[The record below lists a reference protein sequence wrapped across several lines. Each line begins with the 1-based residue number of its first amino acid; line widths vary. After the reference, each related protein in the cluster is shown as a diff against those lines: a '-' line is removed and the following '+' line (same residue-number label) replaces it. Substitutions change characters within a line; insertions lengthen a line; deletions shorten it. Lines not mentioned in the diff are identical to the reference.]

1 GHLSEGDCFCR
12 TCRMSLVA
20 LCRLCRSK
28 GSRDL
33 RPGWR
38 PSATRPASSHDWPDA
53 ARRFNF
59 RRNYPSTDPPGVALE
74 RMAPL
79 SPSDRWIWNFSSE
92 FGGPYLD
99 FRFGCCGPHFRAGL
113 ISPWEITLEM
123 LSIRE

>member
-1 GHLSEGDCFCR
+1 
-12 TCRMSLVA
+12 MSLVA

-74 RMAPL
+74 PMAPL
-79 SPSDRWIWNFSSE
+79 SPSDRWIWNFS
-92 FGGPYLD
+92 LNLVV
-99 FRFGCCGPHFRAGL
+99 L
-113 ISPWEITLEM
+113 ISDFGFVCVALHFPPAFIPHGKLTLE
-123 LSIRE
+123 